1 MKFKK
6 LLVGVLGVA
15 MSVTLLAGCG
25 GDKGKTG
32 SASKDIVINLQTE
45 PKTLNSIKATGSIDG
60 NVLRQ
65 CMEGLVVLDEND
77 KPEPGVAK
85 EWKVSDDKLTVTFK
99 LRDNAVW
106 SNGEKV
112 TAHDFVFALDQLFYL
127 KNGAEYAGTWAPL
140 IEGASNILKQKDKA
154 GWEKA
159 KKNAGYKALDDY
171 TLEFKLTGPYDYF
184 VGLTAYQS
192 FFPVN
197 EKGFND
203 AGGYDKYATEA
214 DKIVTNGAF
223 NLTSWTHQD
232 NIVLEKNDK
241 YWDADNIKIDKCTM
255 RMITDTNT
263 IMNEFKAGNLDMAG
277 FTGEQTQQ
285 LKKEGTEML
294 QYDDGGNFY
303 LEFNT
308 KEKGLN
314 NAKVRKA
321 LTIGMGAEGFVKSIL
336 QNDSYVAT
344 SFTPKAIA
352 QGEFKK
358 AVGDLIERPANNDY
372 TETKKLLEEGLREEG
387 LTLETFKITMIADE
401 GDSVARMCAYV
412 QEQLKQ
418 NLGVKM
424 EINQLTYKAR
434 LQAMT
439 DKQFSVVMS
448 GWGPDYNDPMTF
460 MDLWVTDGGNNH
472 TSWSN
477 AKYDKLIEDARKE
490 ADTAKRTQ
498 LLVDAEKLLMEEMPV
513 GPIYCRVRDYAVSPK
528 LKGMLRTA
536 FQDIDITGCYIEG

>member
-1 MKFKK
+1 
-6 LLVGVLGVA
+6 
-15 MSVTLLAGCG
+15 
-25 GDKGKTG
+25 
-32 SASKDIVINLQTE
+32 
-45 PKTLNSIKATGSIDG
+45 
-60 NVLRQ
+60 
-65 CMEGLVVLDEND
+65 
-77 KPEPGVAK
+77 
-85 EWKVSDDKLTVTFK
+85 
-99 LRDNAVW
+99 
-106 SNGEKV
+106 
-112 TAHDFVFALDQLFYL
+112 
-127 KNGAEYAGTWAPL
+127 
-140 IEGASNILKQKDKA
+140 
-154 GWEKA
+154 
-159 KKNAGYKALDDY
+159 
-171 TLEFKLTGPYDYF
+171 
-184 VGLTAYQS
+184 
-192 FFPVN
+192 
-197 EKGFND
+197 
-203 AGGYDKYATEA
+203 
-214 DKIVTNGAF
+214 
-223 NLTSWTHQD
+223 
-232 NIVLEKNDK
+232 
-241 YWDADNIKIDKCTM
+241 
-255 RMITDTNT
+255 
-263 IMNEFKAGNLDMAG
+263 
-277 FTGEQTQQ
+277 
-285 LKKEGTEML
+285 
-294 QYDDGGNFY
+294 
-303 LEFNT
+303 
-308 KEKGLN
+308 
-314 NAKVRKA
+314 
-321 LTIGMGAEGFVKSIL
+321 MGAEGFVKSIL

-439 DKQFSVVMS
+439 DKQFSVVMA

-513 GPIYCRVRDYAVSPK
+513 GPIYCRVRDYVVSPK
-528 LKGMLRTA
+528 LKGMFILRLL
-536 FQDIDITGCYIEG
+536 ILCLIIS